1 MRLVVFV
8 LVHFSPAVVAVM
20 AVVALMAVAALMA
33 LETVVDA

>member
-8 LVHFSPAVVAVM
+8 LVHFSPEVVAVM
-20 AVVALMAVAALMA
+20 ALMAVVALVA